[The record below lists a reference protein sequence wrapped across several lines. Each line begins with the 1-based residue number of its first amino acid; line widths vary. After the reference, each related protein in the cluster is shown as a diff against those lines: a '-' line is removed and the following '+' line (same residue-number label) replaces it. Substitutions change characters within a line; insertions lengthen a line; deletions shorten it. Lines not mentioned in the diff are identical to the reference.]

1 MSIVQSTPDLQV
13 GRRSD
18 KHLFDRRLF
27 LAAAI
32 VFALIN
38 LLGFARTYYLKGFFE
53 APPLPSLVV
62 HLHGLTMTAWI
73 ALFAAQVWL
82 VRSKRIR
89 VHQRLGYA
97 GVALGVLVL
106 VTGFFTAARAA
117 KFGSSSFPPGVTP
130 LSFLAVPMFD
140 LLMFVIL
147 FGAAIYYRRR
157 AAAHKSLM
165 LLTAV
170 NFLPPAIA
178 RIPIAP
184 LQALGPLWFFGLPT
198 ALTLICLGL
207 DTRRRGRLNGVF
219 LTGALL
225 LIASYVVRLAI
236 MNTPQWLAVATWL
249 TSWV

>member
-1 MSIVQSTPDLQV
+1 MSIVQSTPDVQV
-13 GRRSD
+13 GRQSGR
-18 KHLFDRRLF
+18 HLFDRRLF

-38 LLGFARTYYLKGFFE
+38 LLGFAQTYYLKGFF
-53 APPLPSLVV
+53 ATPPLPSVVV

-82 VRSKRIR
+82 VRSKQIR

-97 GVALGVLVL
+97 GVALGVLVI
-106 VTGFFTAARAA
+106 VTGFFTAVRAA
-117 KFGSSSFPPGVTP
+117 KFGSSSFPPGVSP
-130 LSFLAVPMFD
+130 LPFLVVPIFD

-147 FGAAIYYRRR
+147 FGAAIYYRKR

-178 RIPIAP
+178 RIPIGS

-198 ALTLICLGL
+198 VLTLICLGL
-207 DTRRRGRLNGVF
+207 DTWRRGRLNGVF
-219 LTGALL
+219 LAGALL

-236 MNTPQWLAVATWL
+236 MNTPQWLAIATWL
-249 TSWV
+249 TSWA